1 MKKWIKAFIPPV
13 GIFYIIN
20 GISRGW
26 NPLEWTF
33 PDYQVPHIILTVFF
47 LFMMGLVIKYLI
59 LDVYVQ
65 PPVKDG
71 KCDYFI
77 PNIQTT

>member
-33 PDYQVPHIILTVFF
+33 PDHQVPYIILTVFF
-47 LFMMGLVIKYLI
+47 LFMIGLVIKYLI
-59 LDVYVQ
+59 LDV
-65 PPVKDG
+65 
-71 KCDYFI
+71 FSE
-77 PNIQTT
+77 

>member
-20 GISRGW
+20 GIGRGW

-33 PDYQVPHIILTVFF
+33 PDYQVPYIVLTVFF
-47 LFMMGLVIKYLI
+47 LFIM
-59 LDVYVQ
+59 
-65 PPVKDG
+65 
-71 KCDYFI
+71 
-77 PNIQTT
+77 